1 MTTQTTTGAE
11 TDTAQ
16 TTEEKALAIPGRDEV
31 LKHFAKEVTKEP
43 EEMAEAETATAET
56 AEENALSQSA
66 ETETTAETET
76 AGETT
81 EENHLDDGLRDALPA
96 DIQEKINRR
105 ISKEVAKTK
114 AEREAR
120 EAAEAKLAE
129 AEAKEVPAPDTTA
142 NRSPALAEIHEPA
155 KLAVEQQR
163 AEEAL
168 EQAEELLGNLED
180 DPLTVERTLRAA
192 KLDDRMPRDAAGEP
206 DYTPAGMRK
215 FLGTVKRNA
224 DRTLRRDI
232 PKRETFLKQAEQ
244 FAQEA
249 LAEMPELKD
258 AKSER
263 TKLFLQVIRDNPEIR
278 NKSNWPVKVMVAVF
292 GLERRA
298 EIKAAKEKATTTK
311 PKTEKPVTIPAPKS
325 QPAAVAKTKPGGL
338 DANAVA
344 DKLLN
349 GERAARLD
357 YIKTLVPKMS

>member
-1 MTTQTTTGAE
+1 MTTLTTTGAE
-11 TDTAQ
+11 TETAQ
-16 TTEEKALAIPGRDEV
+16 TTEEKALAFPGRDEV

-43 EEMAEAETATAET
+43 EPVEPAPNGEAEEPTET
-56 AEENALSQSA
+56 DDALSQSA
-66 ETETTAETET
+66 ETVTDEASDE
-76 AGETT
+76 AA
-81 EENHLDDGLRDALPA
+81 EENHLDDGLREALPA

-129 AEAKEVPAPDTTA
+129 AETKEATAPDTTA
-142 NRSPALAEIHEPA
+142 NRSPALADIHEPA

-232 PKRETFLKQAEQ
+232 PKRETFLKQAEVS
-244 FAQEA
+244 AQEA
-249 LAEMPELKD
+249 LAFMPELKD
-258 AKSER
+258 GKSDR

-278 NKSNWPVKVMVAVF
+278 NKSNWPVKVAVAVL
-292 GLERRA
+292 GLERLD
-298 EIKAAKEKATTTK
+298 EWKAAKAKTTAPAK
-311 PKTEKPVTIPAPKS
+311 PKTEKPVTIPAPKA
-325 QPAAVAKTKPGGL
+325 QPANVSKTKPTL

-357 YIKTLVPKMS
+357 YIKTLVPKMP